1 METMLAAI
9 EKLFDNCFNSANIQ
23 LQNFPGLTVYGG
35 KDGAMVNHFVKDNES
50 FNIGGIKVTGT
61 TSVKSQLTQ

>member
-9 EKLFDNCFNSANIQ
+9 EKLCDNSLNPANIQ

-50 FNIGGIKVTGT
+50 FHIGGIKVTGS
-61 TSVKSQLTQ
+61 TSVRSQLTQ